1 MPAPGLAPAPRRFP
15 GGPTLN
21 KRPDPQTYGT
31 YQAINIA
38 SRLELLNQYLTQQ
51 GLTPPDT
58 VQVLEHTFAPEDGVL
73 AQVTALVTAASRF
86 AQDQA
91 TRGLLP
97 PEVWLALGRAANEL
111 RDIGLDLEE
120 HIYPLSAAAR
130 SRSSGEAAKPPAPVP
145 LVVRRH
151 R

>member
-1 MPAPGLAPAPRRFP
+1 M
-15 GGPTLN
+15 
-21 KRPDPQTYGT
+21 
-31 YQAINIA
+31 A
-38 SRLELLNQYLTQQ
+38 SRLDLLNQYLTQH

-58 VQVLEHTFAPEDGVL
+58 VQVLEHTFAPEDSVL
-73 AQVTALVTAASRF
+73 AQFTVLVTTASRF

-97 PEVWLALGRAANEL
+97 PEVWLALGRAANQL
-111 RDIGLDLEE
+111 HDIGLDLEE
-120 HIYPLSAAAR
+120 HIDTLSAAHSHAT
-130 SRSSGEAAKPPAPVP
+130 GEAAKPPTPVP

>member
-1 MPAPGLAPAPRRFP
+1 MATRLA
-15 GGPTLN
+15 
-21 KRPDPQTYGT
+21 
-31 YQAINIA
+31 
-38 SRLELLNQYLTQQ
+38 LLNQYLTQH
-51 GLTPPDT
+51 GLTQPDT
-58 VQVLEHTFAPEDGVL
+58 AQVLQHLFDPKDGVL
-73 AQVTALVTAASRF
+73 TQFTALVTTASRF

-111 RDIGLDLEE
+111 HDIGLDLEE
-120 HIYPLSAAAR
+120 HLDTLTASADR
-130 SRSSGEAAKPPAPVP
+130 SPSAGEAAKPPVPAP

>member
-1 MPAPGLAPAPRRFP
+1 MLNQRPAP
-15 GGPTLN
+15 T
-21 KRPDPQTYGT
+21 TYGA
-31 YQAINIA
+31 YQARSIA
-38 SRLELLNQYLTQQ
+38 TRLDHLNDYLTQP
-51 GLTPPDT
+51 GTPSDT
-58 VQVLEHTFAPEDGVL
+58 VAVL
-73 AQVTALVTAASRF
+73 ADVFDPEHGALAAFANLAATASRF

-111 RDIGLDLEE
+111 HDIGLDLEE
-120 HIYPLSAAAR
+120 HLDTLTASAAPGPSAGETAR
-130 SRSSGEAAKPPAPVP
+130 PPAPAP

>member
-1 MPAPGLAPAPRRFP
+1 M
-15 GGPTLN
+15 LN
-21 KRPDPQTYGT
+21 KRPAPRTYGA
-31 YQAINIA
+31 YQARNIA
-38 SRLELLNQYLTQQ
+38 GRLDLLNQYLTQH

-73 AQVTALVTAASRF
+73 AQFTALVTTASRF

-111 RDIGLDLEE
+111 HDIGLDLEE
-120 HIYPLSAAAR
+120 HIDTLSASR
-130 SRSSGEAAKPPAPVP
+130 SPSSGEAAKSPAPVP